1 MERPNNAAERR
12 AERRRGKV
20 TVEFARGVRP
30 RLSLQQMVGRKQRKN
45 MKTKQLEEIKSLRS
59 RLSNLGTGNAPSLE
73 RHVMIALCSGEVP
86 KLKPAVAISDTARNQ
101 IINERYSGRS
111 LKFSD
116 VFASTNGYEGEMSQW
131 KAHEAKRKTALAR
144 FEKDAEKIMV
154 KAMDSESDAEAI
166 VEQLHDAAERSG
178 LKALK
183 APVFGQAE

>member
-1 MERPNNAAERR
+1 
-12 AERRRGKV
+12 
-20 TVEFARGVRP
+20 
-30 RLSLQQMVGRKQRKN
+30 MVGREQRKN

>member
-1 MERPNNAAERR
+1 M
-12 AERRRGKV
+12 
-20 TVEFARGVRP
+20 
-30 RLSLQQMVGRKQRKN
+30 KQ
-45 MKTKQLEEIKSLRS
+45 KQLEEIKSLRS
-59 RLSNLGTGNAPSLE
+59 RLSNIGTGSAPSLE

-86 KLKPAVAISDTARNQ
+86 KLKPASVISDLARKK
-101 IINERYSGRS
+101 IIGDRYSNRE

-131 KAHEAKRKTALAR
+131 NAYESKRKTALAR

-154 KAMDSESDAEAI
+154 KAMDSDSDAESI

-183 APVFGQAE
+183 APVFVQAE